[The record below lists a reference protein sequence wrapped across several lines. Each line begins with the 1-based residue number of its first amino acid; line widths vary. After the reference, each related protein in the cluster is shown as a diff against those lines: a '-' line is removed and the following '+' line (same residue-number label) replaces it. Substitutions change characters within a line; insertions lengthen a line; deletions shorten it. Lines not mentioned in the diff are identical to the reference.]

1 MSKKKNLKD
10 FDIDKILE
18 NTREP
23 IKYEIVDAMND
34 WGLEYAYATLLD
46 RALIYNYDFVKPVQ
60 LRSIWGMYKQG
71 LRPDK
76 GNVKEGQVQATIMG
90 KYHPHSDCLRGD
102 TKIYLVNGET
112 KTIKEMYEET
122 LKNPN
127 KTYNVYSIDKDGC
140 LVRSV
145 LSHARIGQFTNNIY
159 KITLSN
165 DMIIEC
171 TDNHPFMMF
180 DKQYKQAKNLNI
192 GDVVAS
198 GELIGDKED
207 YPIINIRLDSK
218 NKRTAHNLFSMAKE
232 LLPNVDEGYVYHHE
246 DENKHNQ
253 ELKNFKQITRAEHA
267 LHHKDYL
274 IGYECGRHELF
285 EGKYKECTRKKNSEL
300 AKELNKHYLYY
311 RAMKL
316 INYLQENNIEV
327 SNDNYNKYF
336 GVFYNRP
343 KISTLIKKGY
353 IKNDVIELL
362 DNKPVFDSSKSI
374 GFIQKEEKDKVNKNE
389 YHKNSEYS
397 EKFNCAVRAVGL
409 CMLNNLE
416 VSHESIKKVN
426 RKYHYQLN
434 IKDDSVLEDVLN
446 SNVIISIKNIEII
459 EADNEPMYDF
469 TVENYEN
476 ALFVDNNNFVILH
489 NSSIKGV
496 LDGWAQAFNSRVPLV
511 KTTGQPGRFTGDSAP
526 AARYLEVGMNK
537 ACYELV
543 RDTQNHGCLWTFNE
557 QGDEIMPLTLP
568 TRWPLG
574 IINGTQGIAT
584 GFACN
589 IPPHNPDEVM
599 KACIAY
605 LQGKIDNPNKLYKYI
620 KGPDFPTGATIIG
633 IDGIKQYL
641 ETGEGKFI
649 VRGKY
654 SVKELGKGRVEI
666 DFTELPYNVS
676 VEQVIT
682 DINNKKKK
690 NGKFFEISEIKDLS
704 DRRFQTDKCEVKLAI
719 YVKAG
724 ANINKLID
732 ELYQYTRCQVSYSVN
747 ATTIIDNKPHMNTSM
762 YEMIEGFCRMRK
774 DVYKL
779 RSDYRLKVIEK
790 DLHILDGLLK
800 VLVDIDE
807 AIKIIRN
814 SDNSDIASEKLQ
826 KKFKVDSVQANQI
839 LLMTLKQL
847 TKADSIEIKQK
858 QKSLVEENKTIHD
871 ILNNET
877 LLNNEIVKEIQDTLK
892 IISSPRRT
900 EIVGVSMEEMKQQ
913 QKEIE
918 KQHKLLAKGVECFV
932 NINKDK
938 IGKSIESNDNSKFK
952 VMSDSNIFII
962 GKDGNCKELE
972 VEKLPLDDEQSI
984 SIFANGND
992 NIAGIT
998 SDSGYETLVVSNL
1011 GNINVFK
1018 NKFKSGLLCKLKDE
1032 ELMFA
1037 SPISEED
1044 RKNNSLVMI
1053 NKQGELF
1060 KMDIEKLKSVNAGS
1074 GLIVGT
1080 KMKDIVFVGM
1090 VHHNSVIKT
1099 VSNNEIKYTS
1109 VEECPSK
1116 GRGSSGYLLHK
1127 LKKDDE
1133 IISCEIIEMS
1143 DEVILTNR
1151 GKSGI
1156 KRK

>member
-90 KYHPHSDCLRGD
+90 KYHPHSD
-102 TKIYLVNGET
+102 T
-112 KTIKEMYEET
+112 
-122 LKNPN
+122 
-127 KTYNVYSIDKDGC
+127 
-140 LVRSV
+140 
-145 LSHARIGQFTNNIY
+145 
-159 KITLSN
+159 
-165 DMIIEC
+165 
-171 TDNHPFMMF
+171 
-180 DKQYKQAKNLNI
+180 
-192 GDVVAS
+192 
-198 GELIGDKED
+198 
-207 YPIINIRLDSK
+207 
-218 NKRTAHNLFSMAKE
+218 
-232 LLPNVDEGYVYHHE
+232 
-246 DENKHNQ
+246 
-253 ELKNFKQITRAEHA
+253 
-267 LHHKDYL
+267 
-274 IGYECGRHELF
+274 
-285 EGKYKECTRKKNSEL
+285 
-300 AKELNKHYLYY
+300 
-311 RAMKL
+311 
-316 INYLQENNIEV
+316 
-327 SNDNYNKYF
+327 
-336 GVFYNRP
+336 
-343 KISTLIKKGY
+343 
-353 IKNDVIELL
+353 
-362 DNKPVFDSSKSI
+362 
-374 GFIQKEEKDKVNKNE
+374 
-389 YHKNSEYS
+389 
-397 EKFNCAVRAVGL
+397 
-409 CMLNNLE
+409 
-416 VSHESIKKVN
+416 
-426 RKYHYQLN
+426 
-434 IKDDSVLEDVLN
+434 
-446 SNVIISIKNIEII
+446 
-459 EADNEPMYDF
+459 
-469 TVENYEN
+469 
-476 ALFVDNNNFVILH
+476 
-489 NSSIKGV
+489 SIKGV

-877 LLNNEIVKEIQDTLK
+877 LLNSEIVKEIQDTLK

-900 EIVGVSMEEMKQQ
+900 EIVGVSMEEMKVLNVSLILI
-913 QKEIE
+913 KIR
-918 KQHKLLAKGVECFV
+918 LV
-932 NINKDK
+932 NQL
-938 IGKSIESNDNSKFK
+938 SP
-952 VMSDSNIFII
+952 MII
-962 GKDGNCKELE
+962 
-972 VEKLPLDDEQSI
+972 Q
-984 SIFANGND
+984 
-992 NIAGIT
+992 
-998 SDSGYETLVVSNL
+998 NL
-1011 GNINVFK
+1011 
-1018 NKFKSGLLCKLKDE
+1018 
-1032 ELMFA
+1032 
-1037 SPISEED
+1037 
-1044 RKNNSLVMI
+1044 R
-1053 NKQGELF
+1053 
-1060 KMDIEKLKSVNAGS
+1060 
-1074 GLIVGT
+1074 
-1080 KMKDIVFVGM
+1080 
-1090 VHHNSVIKT
+1090 
-1099 VSNNEIKYTS
+1099 
-1109 VEECPSK
+1109 
-1116 GRGSSGYLLHK
+1116 
-1127 LKKDDE
+1127 
-1133 IISCEIIEMS
+1133 
-1143 DEVILTNR
+1143 
-1151 GKSGI
+1151 
-1156 KRK
+1156 